1 MDTAADGTATDAS
14 AGARHGLPGEHRE
27 TAGPRPGT
35 GALDRA
41 RAAWD
46 GRRPAW
52 SRRLTLPP
60 GARPYLPALALY
72 GVAKLVGLTVFAS
85 LLEYAGDYHDKKPR
99 FGGGAHW
106 WDVLATWDG
115 WWYLQVAEHGY
126 HPSLVRLD
134 SDGLFTVQ
142 QNSVAFF
149 PLYPALIRMV
159 SEATGLGLYG
169 SGILVSVLASFVA
182 AAGIYAVVRLIAGAR
197 AGTVAAGLW
206 AVAPGAGVEW
216 AVYSESVFVALAAW
230 ACYAV
235 MTRRWVAA
243 GLLAFTAGLNRP
255 TSAVLIGAVGL
266 AALVTLA
273 RPASRREHGVRGPLY
288 AMVIAPLGLLSYVAW
303 VGWSTGDPSAY
314 FILQREGWAHF
325 FDYGAYTLD
334 VLRNLAV
341 GRGDYVF
348 AFSTPDLLSLQLVL
362 ALPFLIALMLRKKP
376 PLVLVAYTLASIITV
391 LGTQQMFGNTMRYL
405 LPAFPLLLA
414 PAAALARLKLPSL
427 TVFFTTAAI
436 ASGWYAHYVI
446 FELGVP

>member
-1 MDTAADGTATDAS
+1 MDTAADDTVTD
-14 AGARHGLPGEHRE
+14 
-27 TAGPRPGT
+27 GPAGT
-35 GALDRA
+35 GE
-41 RAAWD
+41 
-46 GRRPAW
+46 RPAGESTARSW
-52 SRRLTLPP
+52 RSWPP
-60 GARPYLPALALY
+60 TVPVGARPYLVPLALY
-72 GVAKLVGLTVFAS
+72 GVTKLVGLGVFAS
-85 LLEYAGDYHDKKPR
+85 LLTYAGDFRGKNPR

-106 WDVLATWDG
+106 WDVLGTWDG

-126 HPSLVRLD
+126 SPALVRLGG
-134 SDGLFTVQ
+134 DGLFTVQ

-159 SEATGLGLYG
+159 SESTGLGLYG
-169 SGILVSVLASFVA
+169 SAILVSVVSSFIA
-182 AAGIYAVVRLIAGAR
+182 AAGIYAVISLIAGAR

-216 AVYSESVFVALAAW
+216 AVYSESLFVALAAW
-230 ACYAV
+230 TCYAV
-235 MTRRWVAA
+235 MKGRWVAA

-273 RPASRREHGVRGPLY
+273 RPASRREHGIRGPVY
-288 AMVIAPLGLLSYVAW
+288 AMLVAPLGLLSYIAW
-303 VGWSTGDPSAY
+303 VGWSTGEATAY
-314 FILQREGWAHF
+314 FTLQREGWAHF
-325 FDYGAYTLD
+325 FDYGAYTWD

-341 GRGDYVF
+341 GRGDYPF

-376 PLVLVAYTLASIITV
+376 PLVLVAYTLATIITV

-414 PAAALARLKLPSL
+414 PAAALSRLKLPTL
-427 TVFFTTAAI
+427 AVFFTTAAI

>member
-1 MDTAADGTATDAS
+1 MDTAADDTVTDGPAGT
-14 AGARHGLPGEHRE
+14 GERRPGE
-27 TAGPRPGT
+27 TA
-35 GALDRA
+35 A
-41 RAAWD
+41 RSW
-46 GRRPAW
+46 RTWPPA
-52 SRRLTLPP
+52 LPP
-60 GARPYLPALALY
+60 GARPYLAPLALY
-72 GVAKLVGLTVFAS
+72 GVTKLVGLGVFAT
-85 LLEYAGDYHDKKPR
+85 LLTHAGDFRGKNPR

-126 HPSLVRLD
+126 SPSLVRLGG
-134 SDGLFTVQ
+134 DGLFTVQ

-159 SEATGLGLYG
+159 SESTGLGLYG
-169 SGILVSVLASFVA
+169 SGILVSVLTSFVA
-182 AAGIYAVVRLIAGAR
+182 AAGIYAVISLIAGAR

-216 AVYSESVFVALAAW
+216 AVYSESLFVAIAAW
-230 ACYAV
+230 TCYAV
-235 MTRRWVAA
+235 MKGRWVAA

-273 RPASRREHGVRGPLY
+273 RPASRREHGVRGPVY
-288 AMVIAPLGLLSYVAW
+288 AMLVAPLGLLSYIAW
-303 VGWSTGDPSAY
+303 VGWSTGEATAY
-314 FILQREGWAHF
+314 FTLQREGWAHF
-325 FDYGAYTLD
+325 FDYGAYTWD

-341 GRGDYVF
+341 GRGDYPF

-362 ALPFLIALMLRKKP
+362 ALPFLIALMLRKRP
-376 PLVLVAYTLASIITV
+376 PLVLVAYTLATIVTV

-414 PAAALARLKLPSL
+414 PAAALSRLKLPTL
-427 TVFFTTAAI
+427 VVFFTTASI

>member
-1 MDTAADGTATDAS
+1 MDTAADDTVTDGS
-14 AGARHGLPGEHRE
+14 RGAPDGPPDDSRTKRPPRDRWTQLP
-27 TAGPRPGT
+27 
-35 GALDRA
+35 
-41 RAAWD
+41 
-46 GRRPAW
+46 
-52 SRRLTLPP
+52 TLPD

-72 GVAKLVGLTVFAS
+72 GVTKLVGLAVFAS
-85 LLEYAGDYHDKKPR
+85 LLEYAGDYKGKNPR

-106 WDVLATWDG
+106 WDVLGTWDG

-126 HPSLVRLD
+126 SPSLVRLGG
-134 SDGLFTVQ
+134 DGLFTVQ

-159 SEATGLGLYG
+159 SETTGLGLYG
-169 SGILVSVLASFVA
+169 SGILVSVVFSFVA
-182 AAGIYAVVRLIAGAR
+182 AAGIFAVVRLVAGAR

-216 AVYSESVFVALAAW
+216 AVYSESLFVAIAAW

-235 MTRRWVAA
+235 MTKRWVAA

-273 RPASRREHGVRGPLY
+273 RPASRREHGIRGPVY
-288 AMVIAPLGLLSYVAW
+288 AMVVAPLGLLSYIAW
-303 VGWSTGDPSAY
+303 VGYSTGEATAY
-314 FILQREGWAHF
+314 FTLQREGWAHF

-341 GRGDYVF
+341 GKGDYVF
-348 AFSTPDLLSLQLVL
+348 AFSTPDLLSVQLVL

-376 PLVLVAYTLASIITV
+376 PLVLVAYTLATIITV

-427 TVFFTTAAI
+427 AVFFTTAAL

>member
-1 MDTAADGTATDAS
+1 MDTAADDTVTGGSD
-14 AGARHGLPGEHRE
+14 GAR
-27 TAGPRPGT
+27 TARPDGPR
-35 GALDRA
+35 DRPWT
-41 RAAWD
+41 AW
-46 GRRPAW
+46 PP
-52 SRRLTLPP
+52 RLPDR
-60 GARPYLPALALY
+60 ARPYLAPLLLY
-72 GVAKLVGLTVFAS
+72 GVTKLTGLGVFAA
-85 LLEYAGDYHDKKPR
+85 LLTYAGDFREKNPR

-134 SDGLFTVQ
+134 SEGLFTVQ

-159 SEATGLGLYG
+159 SESTGLGLYG
-169 SGILVSVLASFVA
+169 SGILVSVVSSFVA
-182 AAGIYAVVRLIAGAR
+182 AAGIYAVISLLAGAR
-197 AGTVAAGLW
+197 AGTVAAGLF

-216 AVYSESVFVALAAW
+216 AVYSESLFVALAAW
-230 ACYAV
+230 TCYAV
-235 MTRRWVAA
+235 MTRRWVTA

-273 RPASRREHGVRGPLY
+273 RPESRREHGIRGPVY
-288 AMVIAPLGLLSYVAW
+288 AMLVAPVGLLGYIAW
-303 VGWSTGDPSAY
+303 VGWSTGEATAY
-314 FILQREGWAHF
+314 FTLQREGWAHF

-341 GRGDYVF
+341 GKGDYPF

-362 ALPFLIALMLRKKP
+362 ALPFLIALMLRRRP
-376 PLVLVAYTLASIITV
+376 PLVLVAYTLASVVTV

-414 PAAALARLKLPSL
+414 PAAALARQKLPTL
-427 TVFFTTAAI
+427 TVFFTTAAV

>member
-1 MDTAADGTATDAS
+1 MDTAADDTVTDGPAGT
-14 AGARHGLPGEHRE
+14 GERRPGE
-27 TAGPRPGT
+27 TP
-35 GALDRA
+35 A
-41 RAAWD
+41 RSW
-46 GRRPAW
+46 RTWPPA
-52 SRRLTLPP
+52 LPP
-60 GARPYLPALALY
+60 GARPYLAPLALY
-72 GVAKLVGLTVFAS
+72 GVTKLVGLGVFAT
-85 LLEYAGDYHDKKPR
+85 LLTHAGDFRGKNPR

-126 HPSLVRLD
+126 SPSLVRLGG
-134 SDGLFTVQ
+134 DGLFTVQ

-159 SEATGLGLYG
+159 SESTGLGLYG
-169 SGILVSVLASFVA
+169 SGILVSVLTSFVA
-182 AAGIYAVVRLIAGAR
+182 AAGIYAVISLIAGAR

-216 AVYSESVFVALAAW
+216 AVYSESLFVAIAAW
-230 ACYAV
+230 TCYAV
-235 MTRRWVAA
+235 MKGRWVAA

-273 RPASRREHGVRGPLY
+273 RPASRREHGVRGPVY
-288 AMVIAPLGLLSYVAW
+288 AMLVAPLGLLSYIAW
-303 VGWSTGDPSAY
+303 VGWSTGEATAY
-314 FILQREGWAHF
+314 FTLQREGWAHF
-325 FDYGAYTLD
+325 FDYGAYTWD

-341 GRGDYVF
+341 GRGDYPF

-362 ALPFLIALMLRKKP
+362 ALPFLIALMLRKRP
-376 PLVLVAYTLASIITV
+376 PLVLVAYTLATIVTV

-414 PAAALARLKLPSL
+414 PAAALSRLKLPTL
-427 TVFFTTAAI
+427 VVFFTTASI

>member
-1 MDTAADGTATDAS
+1 MDTAADDTVTDGSRDAPD
-14 AGARHGLPGEHRE
+14 GQPDD
-27 TAGPRPGT
+27 RPERSWQT
-35 GALDRA
+35 WQTWRTW
-41 RAAWD
+41 RTW
-46 GRRPAW
+46 RP
-52 SRRLTLPP
+52 TLPD
-60 GARPYLPALALY
+60 GARPYLPALVLY
-72 GVAKLVGLTVFAS
+72 GVTKLVGLTVFAS
-85 LLEYAGDYHDKKPR
+85 LLKYAGDYKEKNPR
-99 FGGGAHW
+99 FGGGTHW

-126 HPSLVRLD
+126 SPALVRLD

-159 SEATGLGLYG
+159 SETTGLGLYG
-169 SGILVSVLASFVA
+169 SGILVSVVSSFVA
-182 AAGIYAVVRLIAGAR
+182 AAGIFAVIRLVAGAR
-197 AGTVAAGLW
+197 AGTIAAGLW

-216 AVYSESVFVALAAW
+216 AVYSESLFVAIAAW

-235 MTRRWVAA
+235 MTKRWMVA

-273 RPASRREHGVRGPLY
+273 RPATRREHGVRGPVY
-288 AMVIAPLGLLSYVAW
+288 AMVVAPLGLLSYIAW
-303 VGWSTGDPSAY
+303 VGYSTGEATAY
-314 FILQREGWAHF
+314 FTLQREGWAHF

-341 GRGDYVF
+341 GKGDYPF

-362 ALPFLIALMLRKKP
+362 ALPFLIALMLRKRP
-376 PLVLVAYTLASIITV
+376 PLVLVAYTLATIITV

-405 LPAFPLLLA
+405 LPAFPLLIA

-427 TVFFTTAAI
+427 VVFFSTAAL

>member
-1 MDTAADGTATDAS
+1 MDTAADDTVTD
-14 AGARHGLPGEHRE
+14 
-27 TAGPRPGT
+27 GPAGT
-35 GALDRA
+35 GE
-41 RAAWD
+41 
-46 GRRPAW
+46 RPADEATARSW
-52 SRRLTLPP
+52 RSWPP
-60 GARPYLPALALY
+60 TVPANARPYLAPLALY
-72 GVAKLVGLTVFAS
+72 GVTKLVGLGVFAS
-85 LLEYAGDYHDKKPR
+85 LLTYAGDFRGKNPR

-106 WDVLATWDG
+106 WDVLGTWDG

-126 HPSLVRLD
+126 SPALVRLGG
-134 SDGLFTVQ
+134 DGLFTVQ

-159 SEATGLGLYG
+159 SESTGLGLYG
-169 SGILVSVLASFVA
+169 SAILVSVVSSFIA
-182 AAGIYAVVRLIAGAR
+182 AAGIYAVISLIAGAR

-216 AVYSESVFVALAAW
+216 AVYSESLFVALAAW
-230 ACYAV
+230 TCYAV
-235 MTRRWVAA
+235 MKGRWVAA

-273 RPASRREHGVRGPLY
+273 RPASRREHGIRGPVY
-288 AMVIAPLGLLSYVAW
+288 AMLVAPLGLLSYIAW
-303 VGWSTGDPSAY
+303 VGWSTGEATAY
-314 FILQREGWAHF
+314 FTLQREGWAHF
-325 FDYGAYTLD
+325 FDYGAYTWD

-341 GRGDYVF
+341 GRGDYPF

-376 PLVLVAYTLASIITV
+376 PLVLVAYTLATIVTV

-414 PAAALARLKLPSL
+414 PAAALSRLKLPSL
-427 TVFFTTAAI
+427 AVFFTTASI